1 MLLAWSLMAGI
12 VVLWLLG
19 WASWPR
25 AWPTPVNFYLTALLL
40 FAGSV
45 GIMTYAAARRI
56 GIERREGSL
65 ELILTTP
72 LAPRQILEGQLTAL
86 RAQFRPVRFAL
97 LGLCGLMMA
106 GGLLTRSWT
115 VRTMISYCL
124 IWFWFA
130 VWSLFIIPTEN
141 ATKAM
146 WVALNTGRPTFA
158 VFHRPRSGAWWWIGM
173 AINLQNCWY
182 GLTRAG
188 SFPSG
193 STVEL
198 IVVSLVSFW
207 FLTIGSSMAWVARAA
222 GQNSWGG
229 LTSRFVNELRLI
241 AREPLPD
248 PKDPRFKKWNV
259 NESMP
264 MSAYVKSYPE
274 RKQPEWG
281 QRLGGLAGRQ
291 LGRGWARWQR
301 RGKS

>member
-1 MLLAWSLMAGI
+1 M
-12 VVLWLLG
+12 
-19 WASWPR
+19 R
-25 AWPTPVNFYLTALLL
+25 ADDGRRIADALLDRADDDFL
-40 FAGSV
+40 LPDLVLVCRLEFIYHPHGKRNEGHV
-45 GIMTYAAARRI
+45 GGAEYGPAD
-56 GIERREGSL
+56 
-65 ELILTTP
+65 
-72 LAPRQILEGQLTAL
+72 
-86 RAQFRPVRFAL
+86 
-97 LGLCGLMMA
+97 LCGFPSSPIRRVVVDRHGHQFAKLLVRVDA
-106 GGLLTRSWT
+106 GG
-115 VRTMISYCL
+115 
-124 IWFWFA
+124 
-130 VWSLFIIPTEN
+130 
-141 ATKAM
+141 
-146 WVALNTGRPTFA
+146 
-158 VFHRPRSGAWWWIGM
+158 
-173 AINLQNCWY
+173 
-182 GLTRAG
+182 
-188 SFPSG
+188 FPSG